1 MNDILEII
9 KELELKRDLLIIEKE
24 KNNMEICKCEQ
35 LIRYYMNARRRLF
48 SSINSN
54 RDSLQE
60 CEIIIEIAELMPSFV
75 SERIASR
82 IKDKA
87 LERIDMLRDEMNV
100 LESHNYD
107 AKLQT
112 YNVQKKKE
120 ELLAENKMIES
131 EIDSIDDRITQYLI
145 VESPIKTRVK
155 KRGK

>member
-24 KNNMEICKCEQ
+24 KNNMEIWKCDQ
-35 LIRYYMNARRRLF
+35 LIRYYMDARRRLF

-75 SERIASR
+75 SERMASR

-120 ELLAENKMIES
+120 ELLAYNKTIES